1 MDKSMTT
8 RNLASPESTGTP
20 KKKISAANIARA
32 KKLAKQNSAI
42 KVELPEMDWFNND
55 NRPNSP
61 PPTNGRH
68 FECAQC
74 GKCFKQSSTLSTHL
88 LFHSDTR
95 PYPCEHCG
103 KRFHQKSDMEKHTYI
118 HTGEKP
124 HKCTVCDKAFSQLSN
139 LITHTR
145 KHTGYKPFSCD
156 YCDKTFQMKDDRSR
170 HIEMHH
176 GGMPMTEEVRALIE
190 ANKVVQHI
198 KEKADSEQTIPEDG
212 LGIDQLLAQLST
224 SSEFERR

>member
-1 MDKSMTT
+1 MCRRGEGVGQD
-8 RNLASPESTGTP
+8 LACRD
-20 KKKISAANIARA
+20 IVIAANE
-32 KKLAKQNSAI
+32 KLQPIGATFGAESANT
-42 KVELPEMDWFNND
+42 EG
-55 NRPNSP
+55 SP

-198 KEKADSEQTIPEDG
+198 KEKADSEQTIPEDS
-212 LGIDQLLAQLST
+212 LSGVKRAKNV
-224 SSEFERR
+224 EQKMEE

>member
-1 MDKSMTT
+1 MDE
-8 RNLASPESTGTP
+8 P
-20 KKKISAANIARA
+20 
-32 KKLAKQNSAI
+32 
-42 KVELPEMDWFNND
+42 NND

-61 PPTNGRH
+61 PSTNEHH
-68 FECAQC
+68 FECAEC

-103 KRFHQKSDMEKHTYI
+103 KRFHEKSDMETHTYI

-124 HKCTVCDKAFSQLSN
+124 HKCVVCGKTFSQASN

-156 YCDKTFQMKDDRSR
+156 YCDKTFQMKGDRSR
-170 HIEMHH
+170 HMDMDH
-176 GGMPMTEEVRALIE
+176 GGMAMTEEVRAPIE
-190 ANKVVQHI
+190 ATKVVQHI
-198 KEKADSEQTIPEDG
+198 KEKADSEQTMPAKDPLPSSDEPTNSLNGQGAECAQGICQQP

-224 SSEFERR
+224 SSEGPSD